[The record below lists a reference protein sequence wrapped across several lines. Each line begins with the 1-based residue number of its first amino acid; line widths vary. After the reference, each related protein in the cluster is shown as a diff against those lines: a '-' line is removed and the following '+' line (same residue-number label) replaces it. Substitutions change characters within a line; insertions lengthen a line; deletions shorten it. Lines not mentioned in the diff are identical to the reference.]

1 MTNDIKQFNKF
12 INLRF
17 WLVSPTSSPPDLAI
31 LTPKPLIIGSTIP
44 DNGTMNRKPEI
55 EISGSFVD
63 EVASPGLTIRVT
75 NMYTQIPIWQY
86 EDSLI
91 EIEAGYFSDTQTSVK
106 LKGKIMTASQEKPS
120 PDGITAFSIWLGDL
134 SGMNNSLIHLH
145 YSPTS
150 GTTLDKLLN
159 DVAHQLTESSG
170 HFDYIVVYNDTDS
183 SNATSQI
190 VLEGSF
196 DYDGSIKDL
205 LDYTKSAYSLSIM
218 VVGDQIRVAKEYG
231 SFHDTTYDLTY
242 VSTVTRHAKSWV
254 IKAPWTPGILPNS
267 TIRFSSEYAKQSL
280 GGAVAGSTSI
290 EQRVLT
296 VDFEFS
302 TVGKTNSMTLRTLG

>member
-17 WLVSPTSSPPDLAI
+17 WLASPSSSPPDVAI
-31 LTPKPLIIGSTIP
+31 LTPKPLINGSTIP

-63 EVASPGLTIRVT
+63 EVACPGLTIRVT

-86 EDSLI
+86 EDSLV

-106 LKGKIMTASQEKPS
+106 LKGKIMTATQEKPS
-120 PDGITAFSIWLGDL
+120 PDGITAFSIWLGEL

-159 DVAHQLTESSG
+159 DVAKQLTKSSG
-170 HFDYIVVYNDTDS
+170 HFDYSVVYNDTDS
-183 SNATSQI
+183 SNSTFSILLQD
-190 VLEGSF
+190 SF

-205 LDYTKSAYSLSIM
+205 LDYIKSAYSLSIM
-218 VVGDQIRVAKEYG
+218 VVGDQIRVAKEYS

-254 IKAPWTPGILPNS
+254 IQAPWTPGILPNS
-267 TIRFSSEYAKQSL
+267 TIRFSSQYAKQSL

>member
-17 WLVSPTSSPPDLAI
+17 WLSSTDPNAPDLAI
-31 LTPKPLIIGSTIP
+31 LTPKPIAGSTALP
-44 DNGTMNRKPEI
+44 DDGTMNRKPEI

-63 EVASPGLTIRVT
+63 EVACPGLTIRVT

-86 EDSLI
+86 EDHMI

-106 LKGKIMTASQEKPS
+106 LKGKIMTATQEKPS
-120 PDGITAFSIWLGDL
+120 PDGITAFSIWLGEL
-134 SGMNNSLIHLH
+134 SGMNNTLIHLH

-159 DVAHQLTESSG
+159 DVANQLTKVNG
-170 HFDYIVVYNDTDS
+170 YFNYNVVYNDTDS
-183 SNATSQI
+183 SNTTRTT
-190 VLEGSF
+190 VLQDSF
-196 DYDGSIKDL
+196 DYDGTIKDL
-205 LDYTKSAYSLSIM
+205 LDEAKRAYSLSIM
-218 VVGDQIRVAKEYG
+218 VVGDQIRVAKENTA
-231 SFHDTTYDLTY
+231 FHDTTYELTY

-267 TIRFSSEYAKQSL
+267 TIRFSSQYAKQSL

-302 TVGKTNSMTLRTLG
+302 TVGKTNSMTLRTIG